1 MVTNFREKAAVIRS
15 GRIRRRQ
22 RVAALKKFIR
32 REGERNGLPQ
42 NAFEQVI
49 GVRDWKI
56 LGVPQSVLQSAY
68 HVFCP
73 AVALSVHS
81 VSCFLSSCST
91 KCVHT
96 DIELPAFLLPLINC
110 TFIT

>member
-1 MVTNFREKAAVIRS
+1 MAE
-15 GRIRRRQ
+15 GCGPQ
-22 RVAALKKFIR
+22 RVIR
-32 REGERNGLPQ
+32 REGQRNGLPQ
-42 NAFEQVI
+42 KAFEQVM

-56 LGVPQSVLQSAY
+56 LGVPQSVLQPAY

-73 AVALSVHS
+73 AVALSAHS
-81 VSCFLSSCST
+81 VSFFLSSCNT
-91 KCVHT
+91 KCAHT